1 MTVVRQSWRCRS
13 LIGISIYS
21 SNYHYAQIMFVRMFS
36 SVTLQA
42 ENGTAFGSQSMLYL
56 INGRREI
63 FVINTMLMRLSS
75 PSIFQN
81 EITYLYKLFTSLQI
95 NMTKKSQS
103 EILICWMFLGFTKR
117 SCLKTTSCLQFEH
130 KNSVTCLS
138 KTCFLDDI
146 YGMCLKK
153 IKKLKLQVKILIN
166 NFFDIFAT
174 SNIIQK
180 REFSLIMHHVK
191 TKYYLAS
198 TRKVLSSEVAF
209 YFEVIKTYLPNENTS
224 CFVIYCFTYFLKS
237 VWYLWVIGLPIQ
249 KGWGR
254 DLFLEYFRLS
264 LEEFID
270 IFFGFTL

>member
-1 MTVVRQSWRCRS
+1 
-13 LIGISIYS
+13 
-21 SNYHYAQIMFVRMFS
+21 
-36 SVTLQA
+36 
-42 ENGTAFGSQSMLYL
+42 MLYL
-56 INGRREI
+56 IKGRREN
-63 FVINTMLMRLSS
+63 FVINTMLMRLSY

-81 EITYLYKLFTSLQI
+81 EITCLYKLFTSLQI

-146 YGMCLKK
+146 YEMCLKK
-153 IKKLKLQVKILIN
+153 IKKWKLQVKILIN

-209 YFEVIKTYLPNENTS
+209 YFEVIKTY
-224 CFVIYCFTYFLKS
+224 
-237 VWYLWVIGLPIQ
+237 
-249 KGWGR
+249 
-254 DLFLEYFRLS
+254 
-264 LEEFID
+264 
-270 IFFGFTL
+270 

>member
-56 INGRREI
+56 IKGRREN

-81 EITYLYKLFTSLQI
+81 EITCLYKLFTSLQI

-117 SCLKTTSCLQFEH
+117 SCLKTTSCL
-130 KNSVTCLS
+130 S
-138 KTCFLDDI
+138 
-146 YGMCLKK
+146 
-153 IKKLKLQVKILIN
+153 
-166 NFFDIFAT
+166 
-174 SNIIQK
+174 SNIKIQLRVSRK
-180 REFSLIMHHVK
+180 RVSWMTFIGCVW
-191 TKYYLAS
+191 
-198 TRKVLSSEVAF
+198 RKF
-209 YFEVIKTYLPNENTS
+209 KKNEN
-224 CFVIYCFTYFLKS
+224 YKS
-237 VWYLWVIGLPIQ
+237 KY
-249 KGWGR
+249 
-254 DLFLEYFRLS
+254 
-264 LEEFID
+264 
-270 IFFGFTL
+270 